1 MTGNNGSAVGI
12 IVLVTAMLT
21 VAGASFARDED
32 KTLQRGK
39 LSFLQNSDRQ
49 TINSTYIDAPLS
61 LFGTSRAFSQAPP
74 VGIHPRV
81 LFNQSEW
88 EQLVSD
94 YARNRNVPGWHKHFL
109 DFTYGH
115 GPGNKFTPAFESLN
129 FSVDS
134 DTLAGYFDIW
144 ARDNVTGQSYMMN
157 DYTENVIFQMTL
169 HAFVETNR
177 TGVDSPVFNRV
188 IFILDNWAKVVNAH
202 GDKYDCYEVTSPAYN
217 KCTPSNATAKK
228 LNSAA
233 WSKTWDL
240 TPQNAMGLFG
250 VAMSYDVLFN
260 RMSTSADLID
270 KRDRVRDVLARI
282 VRGRKSWGMGQSSK
296 RLVSNWGFYTG
307 SVLFL
312 ANYAIEGEGHDA
324 FILTEGSRIVQEYMK
339 RGVYPDGA
347 ALEDG
352 YVPAIA
358 FRESSNLFVA
368 LARRGQNYLDSQVFR
383 NFLFHVSQM
392 YEPWFC
398 GNYIGHASGDGG
410 GAMYQSVHALGR
422 YGKFGCMEFSSM
434 F

>member
-1 MTGNNGSAVGI
+1 MKGNNGSVVGI
-12 IVLVTAMLT
+12 VMFAMAMYSVASAYVASDEEKTVENGEVGMPGISQRQSINLT
-21 VAGASFARDED
+21 S
-32 KTLQRGK
+32 
-39 LSFLQNSDRQ
+39 
-49 TINSTYIDAPLS
+49 IDAPVS
-61 LFGTSRAFSQAPP
+61 LFGTARSFSQAPP

-81 LFNQSEW
+81 LFNQTEW
-88 EQLVSD
+88 EQLVYD
-94 YARNRNVPGWHKHFL
+94 YASNRNVPGWHKHFL

-115 GPGNKFTPAFESLN
+115 GPGNKFTPAFEKLN
-129 FSVDS
+129 FSVDN

-144 ARDNVTGQSYMMN
+144 GKDNVTGQSYLMN

-177 TGVDSPVFNRV
+177 TGVDSPIFDRV

-217 KCTPSNATAKK
+217 KCTPSNTTAKQ

-240 TPQNAMGLFG
+240 APQNAMGLFG

-260 RMSTSADLID
+260 RMSTSAALIE

-282 VRGRKSWGMGQSSK
+282 VRGRNSWGMGMSSK
-296 RLVSNWGFYTG
+296 RLVSNWGLYTG
-307 SVLFL
+307 SVLFI
-312 ANYAIEGEGHDA
+312 ANYAIEGEGHDD
-324 FILTEGSRIVQEYMK
+324 FIMTEGSRIVQEYMK

-347 ALEDG
+347 VLEDG

-383 NFLFHVSQM
+383 NLLFHVSQM

-410 GAMYQSVHALGR
+410 GAMYQSIHALGR
-422 YGKFGCMEFSSM
+422 YGKFGCQEFSNL